1 MANSRFGL
9 RTKRGLISSV
19 IESTYFDADTIA
31 FIDAAA
37 ITDATQQSALN
48 TLVISL
54 KTNSIWTKIKAAYPL
69 IGGTSASH
77 KFNLKNPLD
86 TDAAF
91 RLTFSGG
98 WTHDA
103 NGITGNGLNSYAN
116 TFFKPSVQYAN
127 ANSSHLSNYC
137 KTNSSGAYLEMGCQL
152 PGSAF
157 KFYNFYSGTAYISLN
172 DNTSS
177 TSGLAS
183 GRADAMMTASRT
195 SSTSMFVKR
204 NNSTEITLTSTS
216 SSLVTQN
223 LYLGALNNNGV
234 ISPAQYTNRTYGWF
248 SIGDGLTTT
257 EATNLNLAVQQFQL
271 TLGRQV

>member
-9 RTKRGLISSV
+9 RTRKGLISSV
-19 IESTYFDADTIA
+19 IESTYFDADAIA
-31 FIDAAA
+31 FIDAAG
-37 ITDATQQSALN
+37 ITDTTQQSALN

-54 KTNSIWTKIKAAYPL
+54 KTNSIWTKLKAAYPF

-91 RLTFSGG
+91 RLLFSGG

-103 NGITGNGLNSYAN
+103 NGITGNGLNTYAH
-116 TFFKPSVQYAN
+116 TYFKPSVEFAN
-127 ANSSHLSNYC
+127 PNGSHMSFYC
-137 KTNSSGAYLEMGCQL
+137 RSYSSGAYPDMGCQT
-152 PGSAF
+152 PTSAF

-172 DNTSS
+172 DNTAS

-183 GRADAMMTASRT
+183 GRSDAMMIASRT

-204 NNSTEITLTSTS
+204 NGGSPITLTSTANA
-216 SSLVTQN
+216 LVPQF
-223 LYLGALNNNGV
+223 LYLGALNNNGI
-234 ISPAQYTNRTYGWF
+234 ISPAQYTNRTYCWY
-248 SIGDGLTTT
+248 STGDSLSTTD
-257 EATNLNLAVQQFQL
+257 ATNLNLAIQQFQL
-271 TLGRQV
+271 TLGRQI